1 MIDVSWARL
10 RRARPSHRSLAGVQT
25 STDAHTLCAIRHTG
39 PIITWKVVSVKVST
53 FGESTNIVEAALTWY
68 DAGCSI
74 IPIRA
79 DGTKKP
85 MFEWKQNMVE
95 RMERH
100 VTASYF
106 RNNPGCGIGIV
117 CGAISGNLE
126 MLELEGRA
134 ATGEDIDK
142 IVSECEK
149 RGIAYLFTSLM
160 IDGYAEW
167 TPSGGLHFL
176 YRISSH
182 EVPGNTKIAR
192 RPATEEELAEKPG
205 DKIKVLAETRGEGGY
220 LVVAPSGGT
229 VHATGDSWSV
239 AAGELGVIPT
249 ISWDER
255 CRLHEAIHAAL
266 DQMPATPPP
275 APRPVLSTLLS
286 GRPGDDFN
294 NRAEWLDIL
303 GPHGWTVSHVQGHT
317 TYWVRPG
324 KDKRDGHSATTGRA
338 ADGDRLYV
346 FSSSTEFD
354 QETPYNK
361 FSAYCVAPETKILMA
376 DLTWAAAGSLAEGDE
391 VVGVDESLPTFN
403 GRRKLR
409 TATIT
414 GAEKRKLPCYEI
426 ELEDGRV
433 VTCSDGHPW
442 LARSAGRGGNTRW
455 IQTKNL
461 RPGQI
466 ICSVTNGTWE
476 TATDFDSG
484 WLSGMFDGE
493 GWAAAIIGLAQNP
506 GPVLDRVEQLLK
518 ERGFNPKRSINKRG
532 CGRMSITDL
541 PSMLRLLG
549 TLQPSRLVGKR
560 NWEGRAYWTEIQPKA
575 IVKETRFVGER
586 IVAAFSTNTQTF
598 IAEGLISHNTTL
610 EHSGDY
616 TASARAL
623 RSLGYGAPAASS
635 MAAAG
640 TSTGLAKADWTGD
653 AALPATTA
661 TPAPT
666 QLATSD
672 PNWLH
677 DWAKPF
683 IAADAFE
690 YQEQSYAA
698 GGKIYAQV
706 YEDTFKYCGELKKW
720 FFFNGCT
727 WEHDR
732 TERFE
737 QGVIHLLDE
746 GGTQARRED
755 NTELAKWIRSMGRA
769 SSPNLARWARSD
781 PRIAVVREQFDQRR
795 HLITLDN
802 GVFDLDTA
810 TFTAGHDP
818 KLLLT
823 KKLGIRYD
831 KDARAGR
838 WETFLSQVLPNAD
851 IRSYIQR
858 AAGLTLL
865 GDAQERA
872 LFLLHGKSGTGKSQF
887 IRVMELL
894 FGDFAETASATTFN
908 ASSKTATLTNDL
920 NDLRGK
926 RFVSLSELDQDERLN
941 ESLVKRLTG
950 GDTAKSRGLYQENRQ
965 WRVEF
970 MMWMATNY
978 LPRLNSDDNAIWKRV
993 KPIEFPVEVAT
1004 LGPEEKGLAEKI
1016 FAEEASGIL
1025 NWLLEG
1031 VRMYQEHGL
1040 EDPDEVSRSVATYR
1054 RDVDSVAQFIDAAVE
1069 EHTVV
1074 RAPEQQMPSR
1084 NLNAMYQSWC
1094 IANGIRWLGERRF
1107 AQRMESLGFERKR
1120 TNTGAVWL
1128 GIGTGNYGMLGTMAM
1143 RQ

>member
-1 MIDVSWARL
+1 MSQF
-10 RRARPSHRSLAGVQT
+10 RALNN
-25 STDAHTLCAIRHTG
+25 
-39 PIITWKVVSVKVST
+39 IT
-53 FGESTNIVEAALTWY
+53 EAALTWH

-85 MFEWKQNMVE
+85 MFDWKSFMQVRARRDEVFNW
-95 RMERH
+95 
-100 VTASYF
+100 F
-106 RNNPGCGIGIV
+106 RKSAPEAGIGII
-117 CGAISGNLE
+117 CGTISGNLE

-142 IVSECEK
+142 ILSECEK
-149 RGIAYLFTSLM
+149 RGVHLLFQSFM
-160 IDGYAEW
+160 RDGYAEW

-176 YRISSH
+176 YRISDH
-182 EVPGNTKIAR
+182 EVPGNTKVAR
-192 RPATEEELAEKPG
+192 RLATPEELIDKPG
-205 DKIKVLAETRGEGGY
+205 DRFKVLAETRGEGGY
-220 LVVAPSGGT
+220 LVAAPSGGT

-249 ISWDER
+249 LTWDLR

-266 DQMPATPPP
+266 DEMPQQPVLPT
-275 APRPVLSTLLS
+275 RPMLSTLLP
-286 GRPGDDFN
+286 GAGDRPGDDY
-294 NRAEWLDIL
+294 NRRTDWREIL
-303 GPHGWTVSHVQGHT
+303 QPHGWQIDKVAGQTI
-317 TYWVRPG
+317 YWVRPG
-324 KDKRDGHSATTGRA
+324 KDRKDGHSATTGRA

-346 FSSSTEFD
+346 FSSATAFEP
-354 QETPYNK
+354 ETPYNK
-361 FSAYCVAPETKILMA
+361 FAAY
-376 DLTWAAAGSLAEGDE
+376 
-391 VVGVDESLPTFN
+391 
-403 GRRKLR
+403 
-409 TATIT
+409 
-414 GAEKRKLPCYEI
+414 
-426 ELEDGRV
+426 
-433 VTCSDGHPW
+433 
-442 LARSAGRGGNTRW
+442 
-455 IQTKNL
+455 
-461 RPGQI
+461 
-466 ICSVTNGTWE
+466 
-476 TATDFDSG
+476 
-484 WLSGMFDGE
+484 
-493 GWAAAIIGLAQNP
+493 
-506 GPVLDRVEQLLK
+506 
-518 ERGFNPKRSINKRG
+518 
-532 CGRMSITDL
+532 
-541 PSMLRLLG
+541 
-549 TLQPSRLVGKR
+549 TL
-560 NWEGRAYWTEIQPKA
+560 
-575 IVKETRFVGER
+575 
-586 IVAAFSTNTQTF
+586 
-598 IAEGLISHNTTL
+598 L
-610 EHSGDY
+610 EHNGDF
-616 TASARAL
+616 ASATRAL
-623 RSLGYGAPAASS
+623 RAQGYGAPATSG

-640 TSTGLAKADWTGD
+640 TSTGLAQEGWADQ
-653 AALPATTA
+653 ALALSAGAPATQRVA
-661 TPAPT
+661 
-666 QLATSD
+666 LRD

-683 IAADAFE
+683 VAADAFE

-698 GGKIYAQV
+698 GGKIYAHV

-720 FFFNGCT
+720 YFFNGCT

-737 QGVIHLLDE
+737 QGVIHLLSE
-746 GGTQARRED
+746 GGKAARAEE

-810 TFTAGHDP
+810 TFTDGHDP

-823 KKLGIRYD
+823 KKVGIKYD
-831 KDARAGR
+831 KDARATR
-838 WETFLSQVLPNAD
+838 WDTFLAQVLPSED

-993 KPIEFPVEVAT
+993 KPIEFPTEVAT
-1004 LGPEEKGLAEKI
+1004 LGPEENGIAEKI

-1025 NWLLEG
+1025 NWVLEG
-1031 VRMYQEHGL
+1031 VRLYKEHGL
-1040 EDPDEVSRSVATYR
+1040 DDLPQITESVASYR
-1054 RDVDSVAQFIDAAVE
+1054 RDVDSAAQFIDAA
-1069 EHTVV
+1069 TDDGVV
-1074 RAPEQQMPSR
+1074 AVGDEQNIPAR
-1084 NLNAMYQSWC
+1084 NLHTIYQGWC
-1094 IANGIRWLGERRF
+1094 QRNGIRPLGERRF
-1107 AQRMESLGFERKR
+1107 GQRMESLGFERKKLAAA
-1120 TNTGAVWL
+1120 NVWL
-1128 GIGTGNYGMLGTMAM
+1128 GIGAGSAGMLGTMATPWHGL

>member
-1 MIDVSWARL
+1 M
-10 RRARPSHRSLAGVQT
+10 
-25 STDAHTLCAIRHTG
+25 
-39 PIITWKVVSVKVST
+39 ST
-53 FGESTNIVEAALTWY
+53 FGETVSIVDAALTWY

-85 MFEWKQNMVE
+85 VGEWKPFMVRRIDRTELRGWFLQNPD
-95 RMERH
+95 H
-100 VTASYF
+100 
-106 RNNPGCGIGIV
+106 GIGIV
-117 CGAISGNLE
+117 CGKISGNLE

-134 ATGEDIDK
+134 ASGDDIDK
-142 IVSECEK
+142 IMSECEK
-149 RGIAYLFTSLM
+149 RHVGHILHYLMTH
-160 IDGYAEW
+160 GYAEW
-167 TPSGGLHFL
+167 TPSGGIHFL
-176 YRISSH
+176 YRITDH
-182 EVPGNTKIAR
+182 DVPGNTKVAR
-192 RPATEEELAEKPG
+192 RPATEDEIVADMAATGLPREKVN
-205 DKIKVLAETRGEGGY
+205 KIKVLSETRGEGGY
-220 LVVAPSGGT
+220 LVVAPTGGT

-239 AAGELGVIPT
+239 AAGQLGVIPT

-361 FSAYCVAPETKILMA
+361 FSAY
-376 DLTWAAAGSLAEGDE
+376 
-391 VVGVDESLPTFN
+391 
-403 GRRKLR
+403 
-409 TATIT
+409 
-414 GAEKRKLPCYEI
+414 
-426 ELEDGRV
+426 
-433 VTCSDGHPW
+433 
-442 LARSAGRGGNTRW
+442 
-455 IQTKNL
+455 
-461 RPGQI
+461 
-466 ICSVTNGTWE
+466 
-476 TATDFDSG
+476 
-484 WLSGMFDGE
+484 
-493 GWAAAIIGLAQNP
+493 
-506 GPVLDRVEQLLK
+506 
-518 ERGFNPKRSINKRG
+518 
-532 CGRMSITDL
+532 
-541 PSMLRLLG
+541 
-549 TLQPSRLVGKR
+549 TL
-560 NWEGRAYWTEIQPKA
+560 
-575 IVKETRFVGER
+575 
-586 IVAAFSTNTQTF
+586 
-598 IAEGLISHNTTL
+598 L